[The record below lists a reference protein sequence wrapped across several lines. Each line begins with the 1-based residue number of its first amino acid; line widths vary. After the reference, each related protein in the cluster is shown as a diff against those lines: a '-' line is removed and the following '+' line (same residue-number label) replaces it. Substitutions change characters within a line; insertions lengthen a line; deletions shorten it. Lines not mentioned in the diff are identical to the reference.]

1 MAEQKRVDSKHRVR
15 GNAARPHMKM
25 SRFHFQ
31 RIVAA
36 ALIVAF
42 VTTQVVPP
50 GLAVPADFTEA
61 NETGERVPV
70 VSINTTVPNTTVPG
84 TVQTDDE
91 FLRSSPVTLSAVT
104 APTAQYRSTE
114 RPTGAGPNCTE
125 SSSLRGGQSPTKQSQ
140 SEIASTMLGTSS
152 RNDGGSGS
160 IP

>member
-1 MAEQKRVDSKHRVR
+1 MAEQKRVDSKHRVG

-70 VSINTTVPNTTVPG
+70 VSINTTVPGTVVEKTVPG

-91 FLRSSPVTLSAVT
+91 FLRSSSVTLSAAATPPKRVDEK
-104 APTAQYRSTE
+104 PS
-114 RPTGAGPNCTE
+114 
-125 SSSLRGGQSPTKQSQ
+125 
-140 SEIASTMLGTSS
+140 GTSVTPAEAGAQ
-152 RNDGGSGS
+152 DL
-160 IP
+160 